1 MIQRIQTLFYFLSGL
16 CFGGEFLLPFATT
29 TSQSNGIFS
38 DMAYNVNDH
47 IGLLILTGLG
57 TLLSLAA
64 IFMYGN
70 RKNQIKTGYLLA
82 TIAVI
87 LPVIAVLLYMGQ
99 SNNIGDVQVNDGAGL
114 YLPIGMILFAILG
127 VTFTKKDE
135 KLVQS
140 MDRLR

>member
-1 MIQRIQTLFYFLSGL
+1 MIQRIQTIFYFLSGL
-16 CFGGEFLLPFATT
+16 CFGGEFVLPFASSSTKAT
-29 TSQSNGIFS
+29 GIFS
-38 DMAYNVNDH
+38 DLSYDINDH

-57 TLLSLAA
+57 VLLSLAS

-70 RKNQIKTGYLLA
+70 RKNQIKTGYMLA
-82 TIAVI
+82 TIATI
-87 LPVIAVLLYMGQ
+87 LPLIAVLIYMGQ
-99 SNNIGDVQVNDGAGL
+99 TENMGDLQVNDGAGL

-135 KLVQS
+135 QLVQS

>member
-16 CFGGEFLLPFATT
+16 CFGGEFALPFATS

-47 IGLLILTGLG
+47 IGLLILSGLG
-57 TLLSLAA
+57 VLLSLAA

-87 LPVIAVLLYMGQ
+87 LPIIAVLIYMGQ
-99 SNNIGDVQVNDGAGL
+99 AESIGDIAVNDGAGL

-127 VTFTKKDE
+127 VTFTKKDDN
-135 KLVQS
+135 LVHS